1 MKKTLSLVFFFVCG
15 FIISPF
21 CSIGVSKAENQN
33 TSSQSVESKQETG
46 VTNSQKET
54 QQFVIRV
61 RIKQKV
67 DFAGTVNSIDPA
79 SATLSIRNQG
89 KTISFD
95 MSRVILIG
103 YENIAEIKSGDK
115 VSVGYTPYG
124 LQIRKGIFAV
134 THRDTPP
141 QQVAPQKNAI
151 RVDTVKSQRA
161 APIRMTDNNRF
172 PKTFKAIDN
181 NKDGKITPVELSV
194 MVPDLTIQRFKE
206 YDRNGDGCLSGSEFN
221 MVKTTR

>member
-103 YENIAEIKSGDK
+103 YENIA
-115 VSVGYTPYG
+115 
-124 LQIRKGIFAV
+124 
-134 THRDTPP
+134 
-141 QQVAPQKNAI
+141 
-151 RVDTVKSQRA
+151 
-161 APIRMTDNNRF
+161 
-172 PKTFKAIDN
+172 
-181 NKDGKITPVELSV
+181 
-194 MVPDLTIQRFKE
+194 
-206 YDRNGDGCLSGSEFN
+206 
-221 MVKTTR
+221 